1 LFDSIEQKVSSCF
14 EVYEGFPAMILLDI
28 VVLCGT
34 RDLLAGHELDVDPPR
49 WRIPGPLG
57 TTRRSNDGLWQ

>member
-1 LFDSIEQKVSSCF
+1 VSSCF

-34 RDLLAGHELDVDPPR
+34 RDLLAGHELDVEPPTMADSR
-49 WRIPGPLG
+49 TAG
-57 TTRRSNDGLWQ
+57 DDAKK